1 MAIDRVRKR
10 GAYAPLSA
18 TYFQDDDIAE
28 AGEAAELLYVR
39 GLAFC
44 AGRASDGYMSETQVI
59 RFVGVGMGDA
69 LDRAEQLVKVGLWE
83 HADGGYVIRSW
94 LKWNKSA
101 DEMGHYLSRD
111 RDRKREAALDTA
123 TSDDAATPAESDSV
137 DDAESAFHGDVS
149 DSARNP
155 DGIGGNPHPSAVQFS
170 AVQFTQELASQAS
183 PESASETGETLFDA
197 TDQVVKKVRRK
208 PGASDDP
215 NFVRFYAIYPRPVA
229 IGKAEAAW
237 MKAIKIAKPE
247 EIIDGAERF
256 RDSPAG
262 QDEAR
267 FIPYPATWL
276 NAKQWKDAPVR
287 KPPQAQSGRRD
298 WGKN

>member
-101 DEMGHYLSRD
+101 DEMGHYLARD
-111 RDRKREAALDTA
+111 RDRKREASMEAVTSGDTTTATALDSA
-123 TSDDAATPAESDSV
+123 
-137 DDAESAFHGDVS
+137 DDAESALHGE
-149 DSARNP
+149 
-155 DGIGGNPHPSAVQFS
+155 IGRAHV
-170 AVQFTQELASQAS
+170 
-183 PESASETGETLFDA
+183 
-197 TDQVVKKVRRK
+197 
-208 PGASDDP
+208 
-215 NFVRFYAIYPRPVA
+215 
-229 IGKAEAAW
+229 
-237 MKAIKIAKPE
+237 
-247 EIIDGAERF
+247 
-256 RDSPAG
+256 
-262 QDEAR
+262 
-267 FIPYPATWL
+267 
-276 NAKQWKDAPVR
+276 
-287 KPPQAQSGRRD
+287 
-298 WGKN
+298 